1 MVNHEED
8 QDPGK
13 LVGNNFVLQNGV
25 GEGDKHKGLVVFL
38 KKIHIKLSLVQIIEI
53 QVSLHHIINDGL
65 C

>member
-38 KKIHIKLSLVQIIEI
+38 KKNIEI